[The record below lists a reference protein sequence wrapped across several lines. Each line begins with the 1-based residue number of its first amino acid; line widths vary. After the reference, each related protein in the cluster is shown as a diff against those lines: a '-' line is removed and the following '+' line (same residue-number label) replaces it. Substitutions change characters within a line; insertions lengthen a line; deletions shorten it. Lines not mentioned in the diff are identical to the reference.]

1 MNFVGTPGS
10 GASKSVIVSS
20 VARLYRIRN
29 ECIRGSL
36 GVANVSGKKYE
47 MVWTCWGK
55 TSDDDKAKK
64 IDEIR
69 VKRHRRGR
77 GRSN

>member
-36 GVANVSGKKYE
+36 GVANVSGKMKE
-47 MVWTCWGK
+47 NR
-55 TSDDDKAKK
+55 
-64 IDEIR
+64 IR
-69 VKRHRRGR
+69 WFGHVGGRRVMTIKPR
-77 GRSN
+77 R